1 MVLAVLLK
9 ESQSTNL
16 DMLQSQL
23 ITASI
28 FLMEMAIARKG
39 AAPEGPI
46 HPDYVLPQR
55 LEALNPRWSS
65 KAQLPGAGTGL

>member
-1 MVLAVLLK
+1 MLLAVLLQ

-16 DMLQSQL
+16 DTLQSQL

-39 AAPEGPI
+39 AAPEGPTY
-46 HPDYVLPQR
+46 PDYVLPQK
-55 LEALNPRWSS
+55 LKALKS
-65 KAQLPGAGTGL
+65 